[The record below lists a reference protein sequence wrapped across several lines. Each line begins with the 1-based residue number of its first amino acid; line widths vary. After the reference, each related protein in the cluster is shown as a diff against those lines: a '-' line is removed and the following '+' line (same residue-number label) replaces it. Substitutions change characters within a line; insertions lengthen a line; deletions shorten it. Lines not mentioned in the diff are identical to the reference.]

1 MILLGIIDLTDTIK
15 EIINLTDLFLLDI
28 KHINPNK
35 CKDLVGFSN
44 EKELEFAKY
53 LSKNHKPIW
62 IRQVIIPSITDN
74 EDDLKNLKNFI
85 SSLKTVEKVELLKY
99 HDMGKFKWQNLGYC
113 YELEGI
119 LPATEEDIIRAK
131 KILDIN

>member
-62 IRQVIIPSITDN
+62 IRQVIIPGITDD